1 MLEGNGRWM
10 AEGVPTSFEW
20 TRSIITDADTVYS
33 RLQVGSIDWR
43 AMNFR
48 QSSLDGQYWRNDI
61 LMAQR
66 VATSLAPGIDSLDG
80 YQRGVRGYS
89 SQVDKLLGDRTSGGH
104 QICPDPDHRSR
115 FRPTAKE

>member
-1 MLEGNGRWM
+1 MLKRCTVASRVALIDLEGHGLRQARRI
-10 AEGVPTSFEW
+10 AERDDMS
-20 TRSIITDADTVYS
+20 
-33 RLQVGSIDWR
+33 
-43 AMNFR
+43 
-48 QSSLDGQYWRNDI
+48 
-61 LMAQR
+61 MAQR